1 MLKTLLPLIAVFL
14 IYNFV
19 SRPVGLIAL
28 AAVVIGFLIIKWP
41 TILMLR
47 GNSRYNKGDR
57 AGGLAMMEKAYKTGK
72 LESAMV
78 VYYSYCLLREN
89 DYCVGNLLS
98 LLSLFMLKAMGKEKV
113 REVLDE
119 YIASGKGSAGDICRA
134 KHNKAIMLW
143 KAGETDEAF
152 AVMKE
157 AHEAMPATDTYG
169 TLGLIYL
176 DLAEKKPEL
185 AAEAEAFLKEAY
197 DYNADDRTIACNLGS
212 MYLRENKLDEA
223 EEIYSA
229 LVKTRPDSPTPYYDY
244 ARVLM
249 AKESWDDAED
259 MLNHALRHPF
269 TGVTAIKRADVEAA
283 LKTVDEKLAER
294 ETDENDRS

>member
-1 MLKTLLPLIAVFL
+1 MNMIKTLLPLIIVFL

-19 SRPVGLIAL
+19 NHALGLAAL
-28 AAVVIGFLIIKWP
+28 AAVVAGFLILKWP

-89 DYCVGNLLS
+89 DDA
-98 LLSLFMLKAMGKEKV
+98 KA

-143 KAGETDEAF
+143 KAGETEEAF

-283 LKTVDEKLAER
+283 LRTVEEKLAER

>member
-1 MLKTLLPLIAVFL
+1 MNMIKTLLPLIIVFL

-19 SRPVGLIAL
+19 NHALGLAAL
-28 AAVVIGFLIIKWP
+28 AAVVAGFLILKWP

-89 DYCVGNLLS
+89 DDA
-98 LLSLFMLKAMGKEKV
+98 KA

-143 KAGETDEAF
+143 KAGETEEAF

-212 MYLRENKLDEA
+212 MYLRVNKLDEA

-283 LKTVDEKLAER
+283 LRTVEEKLAER